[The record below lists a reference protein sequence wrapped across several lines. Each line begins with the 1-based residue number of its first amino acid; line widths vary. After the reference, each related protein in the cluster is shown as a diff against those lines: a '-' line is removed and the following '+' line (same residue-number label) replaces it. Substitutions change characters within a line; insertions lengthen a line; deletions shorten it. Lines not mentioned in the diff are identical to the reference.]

1 MIGSELG
8 GRYEILARIGG
19 GGMALVYKAY
29 DKLLQRNVAIKVLR
43 EQFVHDEEFIQRFR
57 REARSAASLSHPN
70 VVSIYDVGQD
80 EDTHYIVME
89 YIEGGTLNDIIKE
102 RAPLQPEEAV
112 RIASQ
117 ICDALDHAHQNGI
130 IHRDI
135 KPHNILIGKNG
146 RIKVTDFGI
155 ARAAT
160 SSDITQTGAILGS
173 VHYFSPEH
181 AKGVAQGEK
190 SDIYSLGAVLYQMV
204 TNRLP
209 FAGDSPISVAL
220 KHLQENLEAPRAIN
234 PLIPQSVENIILKA
248 MRKQPEER
256 YASAKAMLHDLETC
270 LQPNRLDEQK
280 AVFESEDDDLEKT
293 IIMPA
298 IRHRTAV
305 AEAQQ
310 EDSAMEKKPAKGR
323 IAESLED
330 KPKKSMKWVKPLLW
344 LTIIG
349 VVAFGIW
356 KGVTTVLD
364 QFDVPD
370 VDVPTVVGE
379 PVDKAVQMLE
389 DLGLEVRLT
398 EGEYSDEYE
407 EGNVIRQSRSDIKV
421 KQGTTIELTV
431 SLGSEEKEMPD
442 LSTMTE
448 NAARNLL
455 IELGFDSDHIE
466 VEQSYVD
473 EPEGTVIDQEPAPG
487 TLINPREGSVK
498 LIVSQGPGTV
508 DMPNLIGETLEVA
521 RNMLERLNLNE
532 NVKVVEEP
540 DYSQPKGY
548 VFRQW
553 PFEPNDPVA
562 PGAEITLYVSSG
574 LPADAIQTE
583 KLITI
588 PPVDSGVAS
597 TIEIYVSDASG
608 DNKLWGTKEIS
619 QPTSYRVGITV
630 SPTRNATIVINRD
643 GAWLDSITVTYS
655 EARSILNGEHDSGA
669 QIGGGATPGQQAGGE
684 DARAGDAE
692 DEEESASEHSEPE
705 DVPAGTEPDQSDS
718 TEEQAG
724 SHG

>member
-160 SSDITQTGAILGS
+160 SSDITQTGAVLGS

-248 MRKQPEER
+248 MRKNPDER
-256 YASAKAMLHDLETC
+256 YASAKAMLIDLETC
-270 LQPNRLDEQK
+270 LQPERLDEQK

-305 AEAQQ
+305 AQAEQ
-310 EDSAMEKKPAKGR
+310 EENAMEKKPARGK

-330 KPKKSMKWVKPLLW
+330 KPKKRPKWVKPLIW
-344 LTIIG
+344 VIFIG
-349 VVAFGIW
+349 IVVFGVW
-356 KGVTTVLD
+356 KGVSSLLD

-370 VDVPTVVGE
+370 VEVPSVVGE

-389 DLGLEVRLT
+389 ELGLVVRLT

-407 EGNVIRQSRSDIKV
+407 EGYVIRQSRSDITV
-421 KQGTTIELTV
+421 KQGTPIELTV
-431 SLGSEEKEMPD
+431 SLGSEETEMPD
-442 LSTMTE
+442 LSTLTE
-448 NAARNLL
+448 SAAKNML
-455 IELGFDSDHIE
+455 IGLGFEVDRIE
-466 VEQSYVD
+466 VEQTYVD
-473 EPEGTVIDQEPAPG
+473 EPEGTVVDQEPSPG
-487 TLINPREGSVK
+487 TRVKPRESSVK
-498 LIVSQGPGTV
+498 LFISQGPGTV

-540 DYSQPKGY
+540 DYTQPKGY

-583 KLITI
+583 KLITVS
-588 PPVDSGVAS
+588 PVNQGVAS

-655 EARSILNGEHDSGA
+655 EARSILLGGHDSGT
-669 QIGGGATPGQQAGGE
+669 QVGGGGTPNVQTGDDEAN
-684 DARAGDAE
+684 AGDAG
-692 DEEESASEHSEPE
+692 DAGDSAAEMFSPD
-705 DVPAGTEPDQSDS
+705 DVPASAEPSS
-718 TEEQAG
+718 SNSEGEEEG

>member
-29 DKLLQRNVAIKVLR
+29 DSLLQRNVAIKVLR

-160 SSDITQTGAILGS
+160 SSDITQTGAVLGS

-190 SDIYSLGAVLYQMV
+190 SDIYSLGAVMYQMV

-220 KHLQENLEAPRAIN
+220 KHLQENLEEPRAIN

-248 MRKQPEER
+248 MRKNPDER

-270 LQPNRLDEQK
+270 LKPDRRSEEK

-298 IRHRTAV
+298 IRPRTAV
-305 AEAQQ
+305 SEAQQ
-310 EDSAMEKKPAKGR
+310 EGSAMQKNPTKGR
-323 IAESLED
+323 ISESLED
-330 KPKKSMKWVKPLLW
+330 KPKKSLKWIKPIIWLLV
-344 LTIIG
+344 LG
-349 VVAFGIW
+349 LLAFGIW
-356 KGVTTVLD
+356 KGVTYVLSM
-364 QFDVPD
+364 FEVPD
-370 VDVPTVVGE
+370 VEVPTVVGE
-379 PVDKAVQMLE
+379 PVEQAVHTLE
-389 DLGLEVRLT
+389 ELGLVVRLT

-407 EGNVIRQSRSDIKV
+407 EGYVIRQSRSDIKV
-421 KQGTTIELTV
+421 KQGTAIELTV
-431 SLGSEEKEMPD
+431 SLGSEQKEMPD
-442 LSTMTE
+442 LSLQTE

-455 IELGFDSDHIE
+455 IEMGFDTDRIE
-466 VEQSYVD
+466 IEQTYD
-473 EPEGTVIDQEPAPG
+473 DNPEGTVVDQEPSAG
-487 TLINPREGSVK
+487 TMINPREGSVK
-498 LIVSQGPGTV
+498 LFVSQGPGTV

-532 NVKVVEEP
+532 HVKVVEEP
-540 DYSQPKGY
+540 DYSQPKGH

-553 PFEPNDPVA
+553 PYEPNDPVG
-562 PGAEITLYVSSG
+562 PDAEITLYVSSG

-583 KLITI
+583 KLITVS
-588 PPVDSGVAS
+588 PVSQGVAS
-597 TIEIYVSDASG
+597 TIDIYVSDASG

-619 QPTSYRVGITV
+619 QATSYRVGIVV
-630 SPTRNATIVINRD
+630 SPTRNASIVINRD

-655 EARSILNGEHDSGA
+655 EARSILSGGVDNGA
-669 QIGGGATPGQQAGGE
+669 QIGGHGDSQPESSADGDGAEGS
-684 DARAGDAE
+684 GDASDAAVE
-692 DEEESASEHSEPE
+692 QTLSEEVPASTEPAGPDNASEESASQ
-705 DVPAGTEPDQSDS
+705 G
-718 TEEQAG
+718 
-724 SHG
+724 

>member
-29 DKLLQRNVAIKVLR
+29 DTLLQRNVAIKVLR

-160 SSDITQTGAILGS
+160 SSDITQTGAVLGS

-248 MRKQPEER
+248 MRKNPDER
-256 YASAKAMLHDLETC
+256 YASAKAMLADLETC
-270 LQPNRLDEQK
+270 LQPERLDEQR
-280 AVFESEDDDLEKT
+280 AVFDSEDDDLEKT

-305 AEAQQ
+305 AGAQQ
-310 EDSAMEKKPAKGR
+310 EENGMEKKPAKGR

-330 KPKKSMKWVKPLLW
+330 KPKQWPKWVKPLIW
-344 LTIIG
+344 LLVIG
-349 VVAFGIW
+349 IVAFGIW
-356 KGVTTVLD
+356 KGVTTLLD
-364 QFDVPD
+364 QFEVPD
-370 VDVPTVVGE
+370 VEVPSVVGM
-379 PVDKAVQMLE
+379 PVEQATRMLE
-389 DLGLEVRLT
+389 ELGLEVRLT

-407 EGNVIRQSRSDIKV
+407 EGYVMRQSRSDIKV
-421 KQGTTIELTV
+421 KQGTAIELTV
-431 SLGSEEKEMPD
+431 SLGPEETEMPD

-455 IELGFDSDHIE
+455 VELGFDPERIE

-473 EPEGTVIDQEPAPG
+473 EPEGTVIDQEPSPG
-487 TLINPREGSVK
+487 TRIKPREDKVK
-498 LIVSQGPGTV
+498 LVISQGPGTV
-508 DMPNLIGETLEVA
+508 DMPNLIGETLDVA
-521 RNMLERLNLNE
+521 RNMLERQNLNE

-540 DYSQPKGY
+540 DYAQPKGY

-553 PFEPNDPVA
+553 PFEPGDPVA

-583 KLITI
+583 KLITVS
-588 PPVDSGVAS
+588 PVNQGVAS

-655 EARSILNGEHDSGA
+655 EARSILNGEHDGGA
-669 QIGGGATPGQQAGGE
+669 QIGGGGAPGEPGGGEEVQAGGSE
-684 DARAGDAE
+684 VAAPSAQE
-692 DEEESASEHSEPE
+692 HASQDET
-705 DVPAGTEPDQSDS
+705 PAATEPDGQDS
-718 TEEQAG
+718 PGEEAAG
-724 SHG
+724 HG